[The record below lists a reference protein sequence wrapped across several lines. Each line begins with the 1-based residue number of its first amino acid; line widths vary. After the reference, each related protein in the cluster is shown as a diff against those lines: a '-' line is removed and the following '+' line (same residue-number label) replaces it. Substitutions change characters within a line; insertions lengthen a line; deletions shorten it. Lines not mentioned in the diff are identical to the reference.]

1 MRMGSIKA
9 RSAPTAV
16 IAIALAVIAALALL
30 SSAGGAGEQP
40 PADGPQTAAVT
51 RFAPADW
58 CDDTL
63 LERRVF
69 VIAASPASAFTRR
82 WNSLAEMQ
90 AADVNWYLR
99 IGEGYDCNGNYTIN
113 HRTYWSNV
121 LPSPIALVEAPACR
135 AIQAEWDLVRRG
147 QRTRNGQTQ
156 YEWGQAIVD
165 ACGNRLGATT
175 YHWNRCTRISDRTGE
190 ITGRS
195 VRRSDWRMVYDV
207 RVTITRECAD
217 GDLTQSWNIRT
228 FDPDALISGS

>member
-1 MRMGSIKA
+1 MRGSKMRMGSIQA
-9 RSAPTAV
+9 RSALAAA
-16 IAIALAVIAALALL
+16 IAIALAAIAALALL
-30 SSAGGAGEQP
+30 SSAGGAGQRP

-121 LPSPIALVEAPACR
+121 LPSPIALVEAPPAAR
-135 AIQAEWDLVRRG
+135 SRPSGTWSGAGSAPEAAKPN
-147 QRTRNGQTQ
+147 TNGARPSSTPAAP
-156 YEWGQAIVD
+156 GSA
-165 ACGNRLGATT
+165 RPPTT
-175 YHWNRCTRISDRTGE
+175 GTAVPASPT
-190 ITGRS
+190 
-195 VRRSDWRMVYDV
+195 
-207 RVTITRECAD
+207 A
-217 GDLTQSWNIRT
+217 
-228 FDPDALISGS
+228 PA